1 MDKKIEHFSRM
12 LRIFFAYS
20 LHRSKVNYLPV
31 RLWIE
36 PTNLCNLHCAMCL
49 NKDLP
54 SHERGNMDFAL
65 FKKIID
71 EASGFAYDIYLHHR
85 GESLLHPRIFD
96 MVAYAKQKGLYTRL
110 HTNATLLN
118 REKSKLLLNSGLD
131 FLSFSFDGYDKETY
145 ESIRCGANF
154 EKTLANIMEFL
165 KMKRKERNSSPFVAL
180 TLIDFSSKE
189 NKDLNEKRKRQFLR
203 HFNSLPL
210 DALRIRKPHN
220 WGGDFDTGKVQFNH
234 RRPLLGFV
242 PCTFL
247 WYALAI
253 SWNGWVVP
261 CPQDFFAKL
270 AIGNIKDNSLIQL
283 WNSENE
289 RLLRDKMTRN
299 SYKVL
304 GSCNKCDRLWR
315 KNIMRIP
322 LEEVV
327 PFLRDNFLGYRSL
340 AKLFSLPGGK
350 N

>member
-1 MDKKIEHFSRM
+1 LNKKIEHFSRM

-20 LHRSKVNYLPV
+20 FHKSKVNSLPV

-54 SHERGNMDFAL
+54 SQERGNMDFAL
-65 FKKIID
+65 FRKIID

-96 MVAYAKQKGLYTRL
+96 MIAYAKEKGLYTRL

-118 REKSKLLLNSGLD
+118 REKSKLLLDSGLD

-154 EKTLANIMEFL
+154 EKTLANIIEFL
-165 KMKRKERNSSPFVAL
+165 KIKQKEKKDSPFVAL
-180 TLIDFSSKE
+180 TLIDFSSRKE
-189 NKDLNEKRKRQFLR
+189 GDLNEKRRKEFLGY
-203 HFNSLPL
+203 FNSLPL

-220 WGGDFDTGKVQFNH
+220 WGGDFNTGQGPANYEF
-234 RRPLLGFV
+234 LSGFV

-253 SWNGWVVP
+253 FWNGWVVP
-261 CPQDFFAKL
+261 CPQDFFGKL
-270 AIGNIKDNSLIQL
+270 AIGNVKEKSLTQL
-283 WNSENE
+283 WNSQNE
-289 RLLRDKMTRN
+289 SSLRDKMTRK

-304 GSCNKCDRLWR
+304 SPCNKCDRLWR
-315 KNIMRIP
+315 KNIMGIP

-327 PFLRDNFLGYRSL
+327 PFLKDNFLGYKNL
-340 AKLFSLPGGK
+340 AKFFSWSGGK